1 MVLPKG
7 LPSRTDFSLF
17 PLGLV
22 RLYPNPYG
30 LRGFQSLVSQNFL
43 KSVSIPFNPYGLKIT
58 EQALRRFGSF
68 FLEYAGELRIFCMW
82 DVDQRQF
89 LKARKDVFV
98 DWFWKNKIYHACN
111 NVYNR

>member
-1 MVLPKG
+1 
-7 LPSRTDFSLF
+7 
-17 PLGLV
+17 
-22 RLYPNPYG
+22 
-30 LRGFQSLVSQNFL
+30 
-43 KSVSIPFNPYGLKIT
+43 
-58 EQALRRFGSF
+58 
-68 FLEYAGELRIFCMW
+68 MW